1 MKNIQLLNKIAKCG
15 TDIFDKE
22 KYAVSDAVENPDAIM
37 VRSAVMHDM
46 EFGSNL
52 KAIARAGAGVN
63 NIPLD
68 KCAEQ
73 GIVVFNT
80 PGANANGVKEL
91 VVCGMLLACR
101 DIIGGINWVK
111 SAKDDANIAK
121 LVEKEKSK
129 FAGTEVAG
137 KTLGIIGLGAIG
149 GPLANVAVSMGM
161 DVLGCD
167 PYMSVDAA
175 WKISRSVKKVDTRE
189 EIFANADFISIHT
202 PLVEDADPKVNT
214 KHMINKETLAMMKDG
229 VIILNFA
236 RDALVNDDDIEEA
249 LKSGKVRRY
258 VTDFPNAR
266 TAGMEGVIAIP
277 HLGASTEESEDNC
290 AVMAAEELVNYLESG
305 NIKNSVNYPSVEM
318 PHHEGIRLVIL
329 HRNIPNMISHISSTL
344 AAQNIN
350 IENLANRSKG
360 NYACTLVDSLAD
372 ITEEM
377 ITAIENM
384 EGIIRVIKIG

>member
-15 TDIFDKE
+15 TDIFDKDV
-22 KYAVSDAVENPDAIM
+22 YAVADNCDNPDAIM
-37 VRSAVMHDM
+37 VRSAVMHEM
-46 EFGSNL
+46 EFGSEL

-91 VVCGMLLACR
+91 VICGMLLACR
-101 DIIGGINWVK
+101 DVVGGIDWVK
-111 SAKDDANIAK
+111 SAKDDENIAK

-149 GPLANVAVSMGM
+149 GPLANVAVSLGM
-161 DVLGCD
+161 NVIGCD
-167 PYMSVDAA
+167 PYISVDAA
-175 WKISRSVKKVDTRE
+175 WKISRSVKKVETRE
-189 EIFANADFISIHT
+189 EIFAKSDFISIHT
-202 PLVEDADPKVNT
+202 PLIDNPDPKIRT
-214 KHMINKETLAMMKDG
+214 KHMINKDTIALMKDG

-249 LKSGKVRRY
+249 LKSGKVRKY

-277 HLGASTEESEDNC
+277 HLGASTEEAEDNC
-290 AVMAAEELVNYLESG
+290 AVMAAKELIDYLENG
-305 NIKNSVNYPSVEM
+305 NIKNSVNYPMAVM
-318 PHHEGIRLVIL
+318 PRTHKNRICVLHANTEGI
-329 HRNIPNMISHISSTL
+329 
-344 AAQNIN
+344 A
-350 IENLANRSKG
+350 SKFTSLYNGDFMTKTRG
-360 NYACTLVDSLAD
+360 NYAYTMIDTDNFAD
-372 ITEEM
+372 DAVAKTQ
-377 ITAIENM
+377 AF
-384 EGIIRVIKIG
+384 EGVYKVNVI